1 MTCESGGSFDICYVY
16 HEVGTDHMCRSWQEQ
31 LAGKAQARLAATQ
44 AAREAAQALGEHL
57 AALKALDVRCL

>member
-1 MTCESGGSFDICYVY
+1 
-16 HEVGTDHMCRSWQEQ
+16 MCRSWQEQ